1 MNMSCV
7 PGVASFIVTLPTMF
21 LLVDWTTLTST
32 SAQLV
37 FCYCINGVFF
47 HAQTLSAY
55 YLMDYI
61 SPVTHSVANTGK
73 RAALIWSSVLV
84 FGNEITALSGL
95 GTAVVIAGVLL
106 YNMATEVDAKNKT
119 RQLVQVGPG
128 KMFVEKV

>member
-1 MNMSCV
+1 MISRLT
-7 PGVASFIVTLPTMF
+7 GARFTVTLRMMMF
-21 LLVDWTTLTST
+21 LLVDHADLDLWTI
-32 SAQLV
+32 A
-37 FCYCINGVFF
+37 

-61 SPVTHSVANTGK
+61 NPVTHSVANTGK

-84 FGNEITALSGL
+84 FEIEITALSGL

-106 YNMATEVDAKNKT
+106 YNMATEVDATNKA

-128 KMFVEKV
+128 KYCWRKCD